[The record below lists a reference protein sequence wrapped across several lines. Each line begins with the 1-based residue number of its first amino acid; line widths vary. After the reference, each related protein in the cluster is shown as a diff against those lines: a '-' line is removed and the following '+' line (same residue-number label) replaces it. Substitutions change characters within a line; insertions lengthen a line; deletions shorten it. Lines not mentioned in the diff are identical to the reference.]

1 MKLKAPLLAIAF
13 TGTLVLTAC
22 SNSPANSSVSNQP
35 ASPSQDVAQSPTGSM
50 GGMDHGSMSQSP
62 GMSGMNHGSMNMS
75 LGPKDANFDLR
86 FIDGMSPH
94 HEGAVVMAQEALQKS
109 QRPEIK
115 QLAQAIIEAQQKEIA
130 QMKGWRAAWYPN
142 ASAEPVMYDDQM
154 KMDMPITDSMH
165 SSMMMSGN
173 LGAADN
179 QFDLRFINAMLPHH
193 QGAVTM
199 AKEALEKSDRP
210 EIKKLAQD
218 IISSQQQEIAQMHQW
233 RKAWYEQ

>member
-13 TGTLVLTAC
+13 TGTLVLKATFSAAADC

-94 HEGAVVMAQEALQKS
+94 HEGASCHGA
-109 QRPEIK
+109 
-115 QLAQAIIEAQQKEIA
+115 
-130 QMKGWRAAWYPN
+130 GGF
-142 ASAEPVMYDDQM
+142 AE
-154 KMDMPITDSMH
+154 
-165 SSMMMSGN
+165 
-173 LGAADN
+173 
-179 QFDLRFINAMLPHH
+179 
-193 QGAVTM
+193 VT
-199 AKEALEKSDRP
+199 ATRD
-210 EIKKLAQD
+210 
-218 IISSQQQEIAQMHQW
+218 
-233 RKAWYEQ
+233 